1 VPDELRNLT
10 QVEES
15 CIARLR
21 TRVQIYTIRTS
32 LYKGVVRMKGNVV
45 AFPKNPDKIAEI
57 LPILPDSVNI
67 QVILI
72 GPRRP
77 SLSDILFYK

>member
-1 VPDELRNLT
+1 
-10 QVEES
+10 
-15 CIARLR
+15 
-21 TRVQIYTIRTS
+21 
-32 LYKGVVRMKGNVV
+32 MKGNVV